1 MSENMK
7 YWDQMKT
14 VPKERLKVI
23 QAGRLKGKSDIN
35 PQWRYEVLTHVFGV
49 CGIGWKFTI
58 DKQWIEKYDNGE
70 IASFANVSLY
80 IKVDGEWSDPIPANG
95 GSMFV
100 ANESRGPYVS
110 DECYKMAITDALGTA
125 AKMIGVASDIYQ
137 GITDS
142 KYAERPAQSA
152 PAAPTKPWL
161 NKGDQLDKAIE
172 YLKGGGT
179 IAGIEAKYSISKEVR
194 ASLQTVI
201 DNLPKK

>member
-1 MSENMK
+1 MK

-35 PQWRYEVLTHVFGV
+35 PQWRYEVLTQVFGV

-58 DKQWIEKYDNGE
+58 DKQWIERYDNGE

-137 GITDS
+137 GITDT
-142 KYAERPAQSA
+142 KYAERPTQSA

-179 IAGIEAKYSISKEVR
+179 IKGIEAKYSINKEVR

-201 DNLPKK
+201 DNLPK